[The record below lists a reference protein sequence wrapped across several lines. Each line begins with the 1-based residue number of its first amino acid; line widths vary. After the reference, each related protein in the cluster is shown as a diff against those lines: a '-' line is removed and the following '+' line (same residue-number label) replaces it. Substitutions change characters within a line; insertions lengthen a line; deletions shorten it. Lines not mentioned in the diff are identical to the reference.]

1 MNEIMQFLNSHAS
14 VRQFK
19 EQDISAEAVE
29 TILTTAQ
36 RSPSSSNVQAYSA
49 ITVRDRSKKQ
59 EIARLSGGQKH
70 VETCP
75 LFVVFCAD
83 LYRLKY
89 LNEQRGYAFN
99 GDYTE
104 AFIIATVDATL
115 VAGRALMAAQAL
127 AIGGV
132 MVGGIRNHPE
142 TVSELLGLP
151 ELVYP
156 VMGMSL
162 GYPKAVP
169 EVRPRLPWEGLFF
182 EEQYDSSIFDRV
194 IKAYDETID
203 RAGFLKGREV
213 EPEKYPAFEGQY
225 SWSEHT
231 ARRMASADPSVLR
244 PQMLR
249 YLQSRGFLKK

>member
-36 RSPSSSNVQAYSA
+36 RSPTSSNVQAYSA
-49 ITVRDRSKKQ
+49 IIVRDKSKKQ
-59 EIARLSGGQKH
+59 ELSRLSGGQKH

-127 AIGGV
+127 GIGGV
-132 MVGGIRNHPE
+132 MV
-142 TVSELLGLP
+142 
-151 ELVYP
+151 
-156 VMGMSL
+156 

-169 EVRPRLPWEGLFF
+169 EVKPRLQWEGLFF

-231 ARRMASADPSVLR
+231 ARRMASTEPSVLR
-244 PQMLR
+244 PQMLK